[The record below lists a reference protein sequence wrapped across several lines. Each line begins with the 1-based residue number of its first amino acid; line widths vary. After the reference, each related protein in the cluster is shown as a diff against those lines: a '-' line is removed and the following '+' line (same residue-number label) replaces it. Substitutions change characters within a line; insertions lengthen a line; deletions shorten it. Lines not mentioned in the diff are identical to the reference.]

1 MCELWQKVF
10 LLEMNVLAWSLVVL
24 IPVALCL
31 MVIMLIKI
39 LKEAK

>member
-1 MCELWQKVF
+1 MCELWRKVF

-39 LKEAK
+39 LREAK